1 MKNILIAE
9 DDNNF
14 GMMLT
19 VFLEMNDFKVTL
31 AQNGEEAPQK
41 IKHQKFDLC
50 ILDIMMPL
58 LDGFT
63 VAETISK
70 SFSETPFVFLSAKA
84 LKEDQVKGY
93 QLGASDYLIKP
104 FDPKILLLKIK
115 VLFQNKG
122 VFDKNDS
129 HFKIRNFEFEYS
141 KRLSHLGT
149 QKEKLSLKEAEL
161 LKLLC
166 EKQGEILTHEE
177 ALLKIWKNDDY
188 FSKQSMNVYIT
199 KLRKHLQKDTQNS
212 VEIENLHSRGFMLK
226 V

>member
-31 AQNGEEAPQK
+31 AQNGEEALQK

-84 LKEDQVKGY
+84 LKEDQVNGY
-93 QLGASDYLIKP
+93 QFG
-104 FDPKILLLKIK
+104 
-115 VLFQNKG
+115 
-122 VFDKNDS
+122 
-129 HFKIRNFEFEYS
+129 
-141 KRLSHLGT
+141 
-149 QKEKLSLKEAEL
+149 
-161 LKLLC
+161 
-166 EKQGEILTHEE
+166 
-177 ALLKIWKNDDY
+177 
-188 FSKQSMNVYIT
+188 
-199 KLRKHLQKDTQNS
+199 
-212 VEIENLHSRGFMLK
+212 GF
-226 V
+226 